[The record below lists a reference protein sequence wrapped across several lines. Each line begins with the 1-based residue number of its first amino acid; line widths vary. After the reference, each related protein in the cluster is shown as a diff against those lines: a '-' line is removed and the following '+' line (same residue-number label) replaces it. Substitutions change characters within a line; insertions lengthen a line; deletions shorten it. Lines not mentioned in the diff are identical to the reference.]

1 MKYIPNLRESIV
13 TVSLSSLPTA
23 CAQLFFP
30 SVSWETSVFRAHS
43 MCAISLISEDSSGTP
58 FLVESGVVS
67 SLELILQKDT
77 SNLN

>member
-1 MKYIPNLRESIV
+1 M
-13 TVSLSSLPTA
+13 
-23 CAQLFFP
+23 
-30 SVSWETSVFRAHS
+30 FRAHS